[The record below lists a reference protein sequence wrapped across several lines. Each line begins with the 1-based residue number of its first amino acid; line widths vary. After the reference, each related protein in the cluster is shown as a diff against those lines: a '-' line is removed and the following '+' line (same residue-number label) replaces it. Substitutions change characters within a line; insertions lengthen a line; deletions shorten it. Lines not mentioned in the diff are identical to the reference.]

1 MIATVSK
8 LINSNISAA
17 EIYRQTGVVATTIKK
32 LRLGKQDINTMKYYT
47 LKKLYDYQVSLDEKE
62 IDGDSYNDLQSVYE
76 KLEESDDYKEK
87 YQELLNLNTKV
98 GIKFREIIKPAIEDE
113 RTLEDVNRYIDLLVT
128 HEELK

>member
-1 MIATVSK
+1 MIATISK

-47 LKKLYDYQVSLDEKE
+47 LKKLYDYQVSLDEEE

-98 GIKFREIIKPAIEDE
+98 GIKLREVIKPAIEDE
-113 RTLEDVNRYIDLLVT
+113 RSLEDINRYIDLLVT

>member
-98 GIKFREIIKPAIEDE
+98 GIKFRKIIKPAIEDE